1 MVLQWVDSRID
12 HNPSST
18 MTVLERAEIT
28 GADLSERERQV
39 LEAVVRSYVKTAEP
53 TGSRTVSQNFD
64 LGISSATVR
73 STMGD
78 LEEKGYLFHPHTS
91 AGRVPTDLAYRF
103 FVDRLMAPQ
112 RLTGEERTKLR
123 RQLDGTSTSVVERL
137 VMKAIRALS
146 FVSNE
151 LGVAVAP
158 RLEAAVLEKVELIK
172 VSSSRVLFVATI
184 HGGVVR
190 TVYVDLPL
198 EVPEKTLVAVT
209 VAMNERLAGLTLQE
223 IRRTLPE
230 RMRDSHAGEFGAAE
244 FMNIFVQSG
253 AKLFDLQE
261 LDRTSILLGHTSVLA
276 SQPEFE
282 ERDQLTNLIEL
293 TERRDLLADTMGKRD
308 HRGRVMIT
316 IGGENDRNELADFTL
331 VTSEYQAGDLTGVIG
346 VIGPTRMPYEKVVT
360 IVDYTSTLVTRMLQ
374 A

>member
-1 MVLQWVDSRID
+1 
-12 HNPSST
+12 
-18 MTVLERAEIT
+18 MTVLERAEFT
-28 GADLSERERQV
+28 GAELTERERQV
-39 LEAVVRSYVKTAEP
+39 LDAVVRTYVETAEP
-53 TGSRTVSQNFD
+53 AGSRTVSRNFD

-78 LEEKGYLFHPHTS
+78 LEDKGYLFHPHTS

-112 RLTGEERTKLR
+112 RLTGEDRTNLR
-123 RQLDGTSTSVVERL
+123 RQLDGTSTSAVDRL
-137 VMKAIRALS
+137 VMKATRALS

-151 LGVAVAP
+151 LGVAIAP
-158 RLEAAVLEKVELIK
+158 RLEVAVLEKVELIQ

-184 HGGVVR
+184 RGGVVR

-198 EVPEKTLVAVT
+198 EVPQKTLLTVT

-230 RMRDSHAGEFGAAE
+230 RMRDSHSGEFGAAE

-261 LDRTSILLGHTSVLA
+261 LDKTSILLGHTSVLA

-308 HRGRVMIT
+308 HGGRVMIT

-331 VTSEYQAGDLTGVIG
+331 VTSEYQTGDLTGVIG

-374 A
+374 S

>member
-1 MVLQWVDSRID
+1 MVLRRVDAGINNTR
-12 HNPSST
+12 SST
-18 MTVLERAEIT
+18 MTVLERTEFT
-28 GADLSERERQV
+28 GAELTERERQV
-39 LEAVVRSYVKTAEP
+39 LDAVVRTYVETAEP
-53 TGSRTVSQNFD
+53 TGSKTVSRNFD

-78 LEEKGYLFHPHTS
+78 LEDKGYLFHPHTS

-112 RLTGEERTKLR
+112 RLTGEERTTLQ
-123 RQLDGTSTSVVERL
+123 RQLDGTNTSVVERL
-137 VMKAIRALS
+137 VMKATRALS

-158 RLEAAVLEKVELIK
+158 RLEAAVLERIELIQ

-184 HGGVVR
+184 RGGVVR

-223 IRRTLPE
+223 IRHTLPE
-230 RMRDSHAGEFGAAE
+230 RMRDSHSGEFRAAE

-276 SQPEFE
+276 AQPEFE

-308 HRGRVMIT
+308 HRGQIMVT

-374 A
+374 S